1 MGWSTAALYW
11 AYVGFI
17 GTGFSWRLAVLHFA
31 TDLLIYILPS
41 HLFRNFSRRYQWQQL
56 SIPQLL
62 VRIIPSIFILGFI
75 FMMLTIVK
83 NYMVRLYFQPGFAE
97 SFSGNLQTSWLTTF
111 VTGTRL
117 MAIWI
122 LAYYGYHYA
131 QREINAVKESARL
144 TIIAKDAAFNNLS
157 AQLNPHFFFNSL
169 NSIKSLVI
177 ENPGAARRAI
187 DLLSDLLR
195 TSLYGR
201 DKAQITLRDEI
212 AVVSDY
218 LELEKIRFE
227 KKLEPVLDIDQHLF
241 EVPVLPLSV
250 QVLVENAIKHGIAKR
265 KEGGQVRIGIQQ
277 LHNDLVITVQNPGR
291 YEATGATGLGLVN
304 LRERLRLQFN
314 DRASFNISQQPDDTV
329 SATITMPLV

>member
-1 MGWSTAALYW
+1 MGWSAAALYW
-11 AYVGFI
+11 AYIGFI
-17 GTGFSWRLAVLHFA
+17 GTGFSWWLAVLHFV

-41 HLFRNFSRRYQWQQL
+41 HLYRNLSLKYQWQKL
-56 SIPQLL
+56 SIPKLL
-62 VRIIPSIFILGFI
+62 VRILPSIFILGFI
-75 FMMLTIVK
+75 FMLLTIVK
-83 NYMVRLYFQPGFAE
+83 NYTVRLYFQPGFTE
-97 SFSGNLQTSWLTTF
+97 TFSDNLKASWLTTF
-111 VTGTRL
+111 VTGIRL
-117 MAIWI
+117 MAIWV

-195 TSLYGR
+195 TSLYER
-201 DKAQITLRDEI
+201 DKTLIPLKDEI
-212 AVVSDY
+212 ALVNDY

-227 KKLEPVLDIDQHLF
+227 KKLVPLFDIDQRLL

-250 QVLVENAIKHGIAKR
+250 QVLVENAIKHGIAQK
-265 KEGGQVRIGIQQ
+265 KEGGQIYINIQRKDNN
-277 LHNDLVITVQNPGR
+277 LAITVQNPGI
-291 YEATGATGLGLVN
+291 YDEAGTIGVGLAN

-314 DRASFNISQQPDDTV
+314 GTASFHISRQPGETV
-329 SATITMPLV
+329 SATIIMPLV